1 MSSRERLPPEEASH
15 GCLGVSWWFLQV
27 AIYREQLSRPRARRV
42 PFAAAV
48 SATRGRSHTATLALA
63 GGGRGRLPYRSADDG
78 WLRRGR
84 PPSHVAT
91 LHRAPCPVPGLFL
104 FLYLPLFQ
112 EDLRQ
117 WGFKFICSRV
127 DSFLPPV
134 QSKWNTTC
142 FLVVRCHLKA
152 VCTLFIKLS
161 TVQCSVTFRD

>member
-27 AIYREQLSRPRARRV
+27 AIYREQLSRPCARRV

-63 GGGRGRLPYRSADDG
+63 GGGRGRLPYCSADDG
-78 WLRRGR
+78 WLRRGPR
-84 PPSHVAT
+84 RHPAPSPLPRSWT
-91 LHRAPCPVPGLFL
+91 LS